1 MLRRNA
7 AEAFEAYLRGDR
19 FASCR
24 HLKGV
29 RKMALPANITTGQ
42 DSNVLTIAASN
53 NKGLLI
59 RFLNEQVEDGFYTLV
74 IDYLKD
80 SNFDLSTM
88 MVDDDVR
95 SQCSKLYE
103 LGEFVDENIKA
114 TGRYEIEEWIE
125 PLFRFVYGDI
135 EPSDVDAPIS
145 TSGIYRYS
153 IWLIYLYQ
161 REKFTDAMRLIGER
175 IAPLL
180 INLSYQI
187 LEDDDR
193 PKNFDKAIMGYL
205 DLFNVV
211 MEMGI
216 SAADANSDAYMN
228 NLEVLF
234 DYVVEDPHVG
244 NDYKIQF
251 SIGLFNAYINNK
263 DFNKAFEFYGLN
275 AEYIPIDNMSVYESF
290 KELIRNTTSA
300 QNTSVLSRSVVNA
313 ISKQE
318 IYNKRIDTLISEVS
332 GFIKKVYQY
341 IENEPDMKRNMQ
353 ILGVGSALK
362 DKANVFEG
370 LYEYNLVFYDC
381 GIRELVNQDLST
393 RSWEEKYEI
402 LDLLYTTMNVIFDG
416 YNVYEISNKIEH
428 QYVELTW
435 IGNYV
440 NANPTLLKLFFSVKE
455 KIKAFKV
462 RKNSILEK
470 SKTNYEIKQM
480 IDDRQKALV
489 FMAAEDMIVNGLN
502 GGKVNIINNS
512 YDPKVAEKHL
522 IKTYAEIQVPAKYKK
537 AEVKEG
543 GKLFGKSS
551 SPAMDADLKKLLM
564 DTKIEEML
572 LKSEWLWHQF
582 EDKGANQQTPE
593 EATYSVVCLAKVVE
607 KLLDKKGMGGAP
619 KADSAPNKKVI
630 ITKTGKVIEL
640 SDEGQQSMPS
650 GSGSTLTPNVI
661 ENLNNIVVALK
672 DKSEDN
678 VAYVKAYVNDWLD
691 TIVDARFD
699 KFTMLQLFEAEE
711 LRSKTL
717 QVIKKLRADLL

>member
-1 MLRRNA
+1 
-7 AEAFEAYLRGDR
+7 
-19 FASCR
+19 
-24 HLKGV
+24 
-29 RKMALPANITTGQ
+29 MALPANITTGS
-42 DSNVLTIAASN
+42 DSNVLSIAASN

-59 RFLNEQVEDGFYTLV
+59 RFLNEQVEDGFYALV

-88 MVDDDVR
+88 MVDEDVK
-95 SQCSKLYE
+95 SQCTKLYE
-103 LGEFVDENIKA
+103 LGEFVDENIKS

-135 EPSDVDAPIS
+135 DPTDIDAPIS
-145 TSGIYRYS
+145 TTGIYRYS
-153 IWLIYLYQ
+153 IWLLYLYQ

-180 INLSYQI
+180 INVSYQI

-205 DLFNVV
+205 DLINVL
-211 MEMGI
+211 MDMGLPTN
-216 SAADANSDAYMN
+216 DVNSDAYMN

-251 SIGLFNAYINNK
+251 SIGLFNAYIANK
-263 DFNKAFEFYGLN
+263 DYNKAFEFYGLN
-275 AEYIPIDNMSVYESF
+275 AEYIPIDNISVYESF
-290 KELIRNTTSA
+290 KELIRNTNSP
-300 QNTSVLSRSVVNA
+300 QDTSVLSRSVVNA

-341 IENEPDMKRNMQ
+341 IEKEPEMKKNLQ
-353 ILGVGSALK
+353 ILGAGTSLK
-362 DKANVFEG
+362 DKTNVFEG
-370 LYEYNLVFYDC
+370 LYEYNLVFYEC
-381 GIRELVNQDLST
+381 GIKELVNQDLSSRT
-393 RSWEEKYEI
+393 WEEKYEI
-402 LDLLYTTMNVIFDG
+402 LNLLYTTLNVIFDG

-428 QYVELTW
+428 QYVELSW
-435 IGNYV
+435 IMNYV

-489 FMAAEDMIVNGLN
+489 FMTAEDMITNGLN
-502 GGKVNIINNS
+502 GGSVQIISNS
-512 YDPKVAEKHL
+512 YDPKVAEKQL
-522 IKTYAEIQVPAKYKK
+522 IKTYAEISVPSKYKK
-537 AEVKEG
+537 NEPQSG

-551 SPAMDADLKKLLM
+551 GGAADADLKKLLA
-564 DTKIEEML
+564 DSKIEEML
-572 LKSEWLWHQF
+572 LKSEWLWHQY
-582 EDKGANQQTPE
+582 EEKGNDVQSPE
-593 EATYSVVCLAKVVE
+593 ESTYSVVCLIKVVE
-607 KLLDKKGMGGAP
+607 KLLDKKGATP
-619 KADSAPNKKVI
+619 KPEAAPNKKVI

-640 SDEGQQSMPS
+640 SDEGSVSNGGNTSLQP
-650 GSGSTLTPNVI
+650 TVI
-661 ENLNNIVVALK
+661 DNLNNIVVALK
-672 DKSEDN
+672 DKSDEN
-678 VAYVKAYVNDWLD
+678 VEYVKAYVTDWLD
-691 TIVDARFD
+691 AIVDAKLDRSN
-699 KFTMLQLFEAEE
+699 MMALYEAEE
-711 LRSKTL
+711 LRTKTL
-717 QVIKKLRADLL
+717 QVIRKLRADLL

>member
-1 MLRRNA
+1 
-7 AEAFEAYLRGDR
+7 
-19 FASCR
+19 
-24 HLKGV
+24 
-29 RKMALPANITTGQ
+29 MALPANITA
-42 DSNVLTIAASN
+42 DSDNNVLSIAASN

-80 SNFDLSTM
+80 SNFDLSNM
-88 MVDDDVR
+88 MVDDEVK

-103 LGEFVDENIKA
+103 LGAFVDDNIKA

-125 PLFRFVYGDI
+125 PLFRFVYGNIDPTDI
-135 EPSDVDAPIS
+135 DAPIS

-153 IWLIYLYQ
+153 IWLLYLYQ
-161 REKFTDAMRLIGER
+161 REDFEDAMKLIGER

-205 DLFNVV
+205 DLINVI

-216 SAADANSDAYMN
+216 PASEANSDAYMN

-263 DFNKAFEFYGLN
+263 DFDKAFEFYGLN
-275 AEYIPIDNMSVYESF
+275 AEYIPIDNISVYESF
-290 KELIRNTTSA
+290 KELIRNTYSA
-300 QNTSVLSRSVVNA
+300 QNTSVLSRSVINA

-318 IYNKRIDTLISEVS
+318 IYNKRIDSLIAEVS
-332 GFIKKVYQY
+332 GFVKKVYQY
-341 IENEPDMKRNMQ
+341 IENEPNMKKNIQ
-353 ILGVGSALK
+353 VLGAGTSLK
-362 DKANVFEG
+362 DKTNIFEG

-381 GIRELVNQDLST
+381 GIKDLVNQDMASH
-393 RSWEEKYEI
+393 SWEEKYEV
-402 LDLLYTTMNVIFDG
+402 LDLLYTTLNVIFDG

-489 FMAAEDMIVNGLN
+489 FMTADDMIANGLN
-502 GGKVNIINNS
+502 SGRVNIINNN
-512 YDPKVAEKHL
+512 YDPKKAERYL
-522 IKTYAEIQVPAKYKK
+522 IKTYSEIAVPAKYKK
-537 AEVKEG
+537 AEAQSG
-543 GKLFGKSS
+543 GKLFGKSAA
-551 SPAMDADLKKLLM
+551 PAMDADLKKLIT
-564 DTKIEEML
+564 DPKIEEML
-572 LKSEWLWHQF
+572 YKSEWLWYQY
-582 EDKGANQQTPE
+582 EDKGNEKQTAE
-593 EATYSVVCLAKVVE
+593 ESTYSVVCLIKVVE
-607 KLLDKKGMGGAP
+607 KLLDKKGAGQAKP
-619 KADSAPNKKVI
+619 ESTPNKKVI

-640 SDEGQQSMPS
+640 SDEGSQSQSSHTSLSP
-650 GSGSTLTPNVI
+650 TII
-661 ENLNNIVVALK
+661 ENINNIIIALK
-672 DKSEDN
+672 DKSEEN
-678 VAYVKAYVNDWLD
+678 VAYVQAYVNDWLD
-691 TIVDARFD
+691 TVVGAKMD
-699 KFTMLQLFEAEE
+699 KNTMLPLYEAEE
-711 LRSKTL
+711 LRDKTL

>member
-1 MLRRNA
+1 
-7 AEAFEAYLRGDR
+7 
-19 FASCR
+19 
-24 HLKGV
+24 
-29 RKMALPANITTGQ
+29 MALPANITTGS
-42 DSNVLTIAASN
+42 DNNVLSIAASN

-59 RFLNEQVEDGFYTLV
+59 RFLNEQVEDGFYALV

-88 MVDDDVR
+88 MVDEDVKA
-95 SQCSKLYE
+95 QCTKLYE
-103 LGEFVDENIKA
+103 LGEFVDQNIKA

-135 EPSDVDAPIS
+135 DPSDIDAPIS
-145 TSGIYRYS
+145 TTGIYRYS

-180 INLSYQI
+180 INVSYQI

-193 PKNFDKAIMGYL
+193 PKNYDKAVMGYL
-205 DLFNVV
+205 DLINVI

-216 SAADANSDAYMN
+216 PADDANSDAYMN

-251 SIGLFNAYINNK
+251 SIGLFNAYITNK
-263 DFNKAFEFYGLN
+263 DFAKAFEFYGLN
-275 AEYIPIDNMSVYESF
+275 AEYIPIDNISVYESF
-290 KELIRNTTSA
+290 KELIRNTNSA
-300 QNTSVLSRSVVNA
+300 QNTSVLSRSVINA

-318 IYNKRIDTLISEVS
+318 IYNKRIDTLIGEVS
-332 GFIKKVYQY
+332 NFVKKVYQY
-341 IENEPDMKRNMQ
+341 IENEPNMKKNLQ
-353 ILGVGSALK
+353 ILGAGASLK
-362 DKANVFEG
+362 DKTNVFEG
-370 LYEYNLVFYDC
+370 LYEYNLVFHEC
-381 GIRELVNQDLST
+381 GIKAIVNQDNAT

-402 LDLLYTTMNVIFDG
+402 LELLYTTLNVIFDG

-435 IGNYV
+435 IGDYV

-455 KIKAFKV
+455 KVKAFKV

-489 FMAAEDMIVNGLN
+489 FMSAEDMITNGLN
-502 GGKVNIINNS
+502 SGTVNIINNN
-512 YDPKVAEKHL
+512 YEPKKAEAYL
-522 IKTYAEIQVPAKYKK
+522 VKTYKEVQVPAKYKK
-537 AEVKEG
+537 AEVPTTG
-543 GKLFGKSS
+543 GKLFGKAAA
-551 SPAMDADLKKLLM
+551 PAMDADLKKLLS

-572 LKSEWLWHQF
+572 LKSEWLWHQY
-582 EDKGANQQTPE
+582 EDKGNEAQTPE
-593 EATYSVVCLAKVVE
+593 ESTYSVVCLIKVVE
-607 KLLDKKGMGGAP
+607 KLLDRKGAGQA
-619 KADSAPNKKVI
+619 KQESAPNKKVI

-640 SDEGQQSMPS
+640 SDEGSNTPVSNATQ
-650 GSGSTLTPNVI
+650 TPNVI
-661 ENLNNIVVALK
+661 ENINNIVVALK
-672 DKSEDN
+672 DKSEEN
-678 VAYVKAYVNDWLD
+678 VSYVQSYLNDWLNA
-691 TIVDARFD
+691 IVAAKID
-699 KFTMLQLFEAEE
+699 KTTMMPLYEAEE
-711 LRSKTL
+711 LRNKTL
-717 QVIKKLRADLL
+717 QVVKKLRADLL

>member
-1 MLRRNA
+1 
-7 AEAFEAYLRGDR
+7 
-19 FASCR
+19 
-24 HLKGV
+24 
-29 RKMALPANITTGQ
+29 MALPANITA
-42 DSNVLTIAASN
+42 DSDNNVLSIAASN

-80 SNFDLSTM
+80 SNFDLANM
-88 MVDDDVR
+88 MVDDDVKA
-95 SQCSKLYE
+95 QCSKLYE
-103 LGEFVDENIKA
+103 LGEFVDDNIKA

-125 PLFRFVYGDI
+125 PLFRFVYGNIDPTDI
-135 EPSDVDAPIS
+135 DAPIS

-153 IWLIYLYQ
+153 IWLLYLYQ
-161 REKFTDAMRLIGER
+161 REDFGDAMRLIGER

-205 DLFNVV
+205 DLINVI

-216 SAADANSDAYMN
+216 PASDANSDAYMN

-275 AEYIPIDNMSVYESF
+275 AEYIPIDNISVYESF
-290 KELIRNTTSA
+290 KELIRNTYSA
-300 QNTSVLSRSVVNA
+300 QNTSVLSRSVINA

-318 IYNKRIDTLISEVS
+318 IYNKRIDSLIAEVS
-332 GFIKKVYQY
+332 GFVKKVYQY
-341 IENEPDMKRNMQ
+341 IENEPNMKKNIQ
-353 ILGVGSALK
+353 VLGAGTSLK
-362 DKANVFEG
+362 DKTNIFEG

-381 GIRELVNQDLST
+381 GIKDLVNQDMSN
-393 RSWEEKYEI
+393 RSWEEKYEV
-402 LDLLYTTMNVIFDG
+402 LELLYTTLNVIFDG

-440 NANPTLLKLFFSVKE
+440 NANPSLLKLFFSVKE

-489 FMAAEDMIVNGLN
+489 FMTADDMITNGLN
-502 GGKVNIINNS
+502 SGRVNIINNN
-512 YDPKVAEKHL
+512 YDPKKAERYL
-522 IKTYAEIQVPAKYKK
+522 IKTYAEVPVPAKYKK
-537 AEVKEG
+537 AEVQTG
-543 GKLFGKSS
+543 GKLFGKSAA
-551 SPAMDADLKKLLM
+551 PAMDADLKKLIT
-564 DTKIEEML
+564 DPKIEEML
-572 LKSEWLWHQF
+572 YKSEWLWYQY
-582 EDKGANQQTPE
+582 EDKENDKQTPE
-593 EATYSVVCLAKVVE
+593 ESTYSVVCLIKVVE
-607 KLLDKKGMGGAP
+607 KLLDKKGAGQA
-619 KADSAPNKKVI
+619 KAESTPNKKVI

-640 SDEGQQSMPS
+640 SDEGTQSQSANTSLSP
-650 GSGSTLTPNVI
+650 TII
-661 ENLNNIVVALK
+661 ENINNIIIALK
-672 DKSEDN
+672 DKSEEN

-691 TIVDARFD
+691 TVVDAKMD
-699 KFTMLQLFEAEE
+699 KNTMLPLYEAEE
-711 LRSKTL
+711 LRGKTL

>member
-1 MLRRNA
+1 
-7 AEAFEAYLRGDR
+7 
-19 FASCR
+19 
-24 HLKGV
+24 
-29 RKMALPANITTGQ
+29 MALPANITGS
-42 DSNVLTIAASN
+42 DNNVLTLAASN

-59 RFLNEQVEDGFYTLV
+59 RFLNEQVEDGFYALV

-80 SNFDLSTM
+80 NNFDLASM
-88 MVDDDVR
+88 MVDDEIKA
-95 SQCSKLYE
+95 QCTKLYE

-135 EPSDVDAPIS
+135 DPSDIEAPIS

-161 REKFTDAMRLIGER
+161 REKFQDAIRLIGER

-180 INLSYQI
+180 INVSYQI

-193 PKNFDKAIMGYL
+193 PKNFDKAVMGYL
-205 DLFNVV
+205 DLFNVI

-216 SAADANSDAYMN
+216 QATDGKADTYMN

-263 DFNKAFEFYGLN
+263 DYVKAFEFYGLN
-275 AEYIPIDNMSVYESF
+275 AEYIPIDNISVYESF
-290 KELIRNTTSA
+290 KELIRNCNSP
-300 QNTSVLSRSVVNA
+300 QSTSVLSRSVINA

-318 IYNKRIDTLISEVS
+318 IYNKRIDSLIAEVS
-332 GFIKKVYQY
+332 SFVRKVYQY
-341 IENEPDMKRNMQ
+341 IENEPNMKKNLQ
-353 ILGVGSALK
+353 ILGAGTSLK
-362 DKANVFEG
+362 DKTNIFEG
-370 LYEYNLVFYDC
+370 LYEYNLVFYEC
-381 GIRELVNQDLST
+381 GIKALVNQDIESH
-393 RSWEEKYEI
+393 SWEEKYEI
-402 LDLLYTTMNVIFDG
+402 LELLYTTLNVIFDG

-435 IGNYV
+435 IGDYV

-470 SKTNYEIKQM
+470 SKTNYEIKKM

-489 FMAAEDMIVNGLN
+489 FMNAEDMIVNGLN
-502 GGKVNIINNS
+502 SGKINIINNH
-512 YDPKVAEKHL
+512 YDPKKAEKYL
-522 IKTYAEIQVPAKYKK
+522 VKTYAEIILPAKYKK
-537 AEVKEG
+537 ADQQQG
-543 GKLFGKSS
+543 GKLFGKAVV
-551 SPAMDADLKKLLM
+551 PGADEDLKKLLS

-572 LKSEWLWHQF
+572 LKSEWLWYQY
-582 EDKGANQQTPE
+582 EDKGAARQTPE
-593 EATYSVVCLAKVVE
+593 ESTYSVVCLIKAVE
-607 KLLDKKGMGGAP
+607 KLLDKKPSGAA
-619 KADSAPNKKVI
+619 KSDSAPNKKVI

-640 SDEGQQSMPS
+640 SDEGSQ
-650 GSGSTLTPNVI
+650 TPVSSANFSAGVI
-661 ENLNNIVVALK
+661 ECINNIGTYLK
-672 DKSEDN
+672 DKSDEN
-678 VAYVKAYVNDWLD
+678 AKYVRSYIEDWLNS
-691 TIVDARFD
+691 IVEIRFD
-699 KFTMLQLFEAEE
+699 QNTMMSLFDAEE
-711 LRSKTL
+711 LRNKSL
-717 QVIKKLRADLL
+717 QIIKRLRADMI

>member
-1 MLRRNA
+1 
-7 AEAFEAYLRGDR
+7 
-19 FASCR
+19 
-24 HLKGV
+24 
-29 RKMALPANITTGQ
+29 MALPANITTGS
-42 DSNVLTIAASN
+42 DNNVLSIAASN

-59 RFLNEQVEDGFYTLV
+59 RFLNEQVEDGFYALV

-88 MVDDDVR
+88 MVDEEVKA
-95 SQCSKLYE
+95 QCSKLYE
-103 LGEFVDENIKA
+103 LGEFVDTNIKA

-135 EPSDVDAPIS
+135 DPTDIDTPIS

-180 INLSYQI
+180 INVSYQI

-205 DLFNVV
+205 DLINVI

-216 SAADANSDAYMN
+216 PTNDINSDAYMN

-251 SIGLFNAYINNK
+251 SIGLFNAYINNR
-263 DFNKAFEFYGLN
+263 DFDKAFEFYGLN

-290 KELIRNTTSA
+290 KELIRNCNTP
-300 QNTSVLSRSVVNA
+300 QNTSVLSRSVINA

-332 GFIKKVYQY
+332 AFVKKVYQY
-341 IENEPDMKRNMQ
+341 IENEPEMKKNLQ
-353 ILGVGSALK
+353 ILGAGTSLK
-362 DKANVFEG
+362 DKTNVFEG
-370 LYEYNLVFYDC
+370 LYEYNLVFFEC
-381 GIRELVNQDLST
+381 GIKELVNQDMSS

-402 LDLLYTTMNVIFDG
+402 LELLYTTLNVIFDG

-428 QYVELTW
+428 QYVELSW
-435 IGNYV
+435 IMNYV

-489 FMAAEDMIVNGLN
+489 FMAAEDMIINGLN
-502 GGKVNIINNS
+502 SGRINIINNN
-512 YDPKVAEKHL
+512 YDPKVAEKYL
-522 IKTYAEIQVPAKYKK
+522 IKTYAGVNVPAKYKK
-537 AEVKEG
+537 TEVTSGG
-543 GKLFGKSS
+543 GKLFGKNSG
-551 SPAMDADLKKLLM
+551 PAMDPDLQKLLQ

-572 LKSEWLWHQF
+572 LKSEWLWHQY
-582 EDKGANQQTPE
+582 EDKGNDMQTPE
-593 EATYSVVCLAKVVE
+593 EATYSVVCLIKVVE
-607 KLLDKKGMGGAP
+607 KLLDKKGGSSKPEAT
-619 KADSAPNKKVI
+619 PNKKVI

-640 SDEGQQSMPS
+640 SDESTQSNNGGNNSLQP
-650 GSGSTLTPNVI
+650 TVI
-661 ENLNNIVVALK
+661 DNLNNIVISLK
-672 DKSEDN
+672 DKSDEN
-678 VAYVKAYVNDWLD
+678 VEYVKAYVSDWLD
-691 TIVDARFD
+691 AAVASKLD
-699 KFTMLQLFEAEE
+699 KSTMMALYEAEE
-711 LRSKTL
+711 LRNKTL

>member
-1 MLRRNA
+1 
-7 AEAFEAYLRGDR
+7 
-19 FASCR
+19 
-24 HLKGV
+24 
-29 RKMALPANITTGQ
+29 MALPANITAGS
-42 DSNVLTIAASN
+42 DNNVLSIAASN

-88 MVDDDVR
+88 MVDEDVKA
-95 SQCSKLYE
+95 QCSKLYE
-103 LGEFVDENIKA
+103 LGEFVDDNIKA

-125 PLFRFVYGDI
+125 PLFRFVYGNIDASDI
-135 EPSDVDAPIS
+135 DAPIS

-153 IWLIYLYQ
+153 VWLLYLYQ
-161 REKFTDAMRLIGER
+161 RERFGDAMRLIGER

-205 DLFNVV
+205 DLINVI
-211 MEMGI
+211 MEMGLPA
-216 SAADANSDAYMN
+216 SEANSDAYMN

-251 SIGLFNAYINNK
+251 SIGLFNAYINNR

-290 KELIRNTTSA
+290 KELIRNTYSA
-300 QNTSVLSRSVVNA
+300 QNTSVLSRSVINA

-318 IYNKRIDTLISEVS
+318 IYNKRIDTLIAEVS
-332 GFIKKVYQY
+332 GFVKKVYQY
-341 IENEPDMKRNMQ
+341 IENEPNMKKNIQ
-353 ILGVGSALK
+353 ILGAGTSLK
-362 DKANVFEG
+362 DKTNIFEG

-381 GIRELVNQDLST
+381 GIKELVNQDMSS

-402 LDLLYTTMNVIFDG
+402 LDLLYTTLNVIFDG

-489 FMAAEDMIVNGLN
+489 FMTAEDMIVNGLN
-502 GGKVNIINNS
+502 SGRVNIINNN
-512 YDPKVAEKHL
+512 YDPKKAERYL
-522 IKTYAEIQVPAKYKK
+522 IKTYTEIPVPAKYKK
-537 AEVKEG
+537 AEVQTG

-551 SPAMDADLKKLLM
+551 APAMDADLKKLLS

-572 LKSEWLWHQF
+572 LKSEWLWYQY
-582 EDKGANQQTPE
+582 EDKGNEKQTPE
-593 EATYSVVCLAKVVE
+593 ESTYSVVCLIKVVE
-607 KLLDKKGMGGAP
+607 KLLDKKGAGQA
-619 KADSAPNKKVI
+619 KAESTPNKKVI

-640 SDEGQQSMPS
+640 SDEGSQSPAS
-650 GSGSTLTPNVI
+650 NASLSPTII
-661 ENLNNIVVALK
+661 ENINNIIVALK
-672 DKSEDN
+672 DKSEEN
-678 VAYVKAYVNDWLD
+678 VSYVQAYVNDWLD
-691 TIVDARFD
+691 AVVDAKMD
-699 KFTMLQLFEAEE
+699 KNTMLPLYEAEE

>member
-1 MLRRNA
+1 
-7 AEAFEAYLRGDR
+7 
-19 FASCR
+19 
-24 HLKGV
+24 
-29 RKMALPANITTGQ
+29 MALPANITAGS

-59 RFLNEQVEDGFYTLV
+59 RFLNEQVEDGFYALV

-80 SNFDLSTM
+80 SNFDLKNM
-88 MVDDDVR
+88 MVDDDVKA
-95 SQCSKLYE
+95 QCTKLYE
-103 LGEFVDENIKA
+103 LGEFVDTNIKA

-125 PLFRFVYGDI
+125 PLFKFVYGDI
-135 EPSDVDAPIS
+135 DPLDVDAPIS

-161 REKFTDAMRLIGER
+161 RECFGDAMRLIGER

-205 DLFNVV
+205 DLINVI
-211 MEMGI
+211 MEMGLP
-216 SAADANSDAYMN
+216 ADDANSDAYMN

-251 SIGLFNAYINNK
+251 SIGLFNAYIHNK
-263 DFNKAFEFYGLN
+263 EYSKAFEFYGLN

-290 KELIRNTTSA
+290 KELIRNTNSA
-300 QNTSVLSRSVVNA
+300 ADTTVLSRSVINA

-332 GFIKKVYQY
+332 SFVRKVYLY
-341 IENEPDMKRNMQ
+341 IENEPNMKKNLQ
-353 ILGVGSALK
+353 ILGAGAALS
-362 DKANVFEG
+362 DKHNIFEG
-370 LYEYNLVFYDC
+370 LYEYNLVFYEC
-381 GIRELVNQDLST
+381 GIKDLVNQDNSNK
-393 RSWEEKYEI
+393 SWEEKYEI
-402 LDLLYTTMNVIFDG
+402 LDLLYTTLNVIFDG

-440 NANPTLLKLFFSVKE
+440 NANPSLLKLFFSVKE

-489 FMAAEDMIVNGLN
+489 FMTAEDMISNGLN
-502 GGKVNIINNS
+502 SGKINIINNN
-512 YDPKVAEKHL
+512 YDPKIAEKQL
-522 IKTYAEIQVPAKYKK
+522 IKTYAEIVVPAKYKK
-537 AEVKEG
+537 NEVPQTG
-543 GKLFGKSS
+543 GKFFGKNSA
-551 SPAMDADLKKLLM
+551 PAMDPDLQKLLS

-572 LKSEWLWHQF
+572 LKSEWLWNQY
-582 EDKGANQQTPE
+582 EDKGNDQQTQR
-593 EATYSVVCLAKVVE
+593 
-607 KLLDKKGMGGAP
+607 KLHTVLYA
-619 KADSAPNKKVI
+619 
-630 ITKTGKVIEL
+630 
-640 SDEGQQSMPS
+640 
-650 GSGSTLTPNVI
+650 
-661 ENLNNIVVALK
+661 
-672 DKSEDN
+672 
-678 VAYVKAYVNDWLD
+678 
-691 TIVDARFD
+691 
-699 KFTMLQLFEAEE
+699 
-711 LRSKTL
+711 
-717 QVIKKLRADLL
+717 

>member
-1 MLRRNA
+1 
-7 AEAFEAYLRGDR
+7 
-19 FASCR
+19 
-24 HLKGV
+24 
-29 RKMALPANITTGQ
+29 MALPANITTGS
-42 DSNVLTIAASN
+42 DNNVLSIAASN

-59 RFLNEQVEDGFYTLV
+59 RFLNEQVEDGFYALV

-80 SNFDLSTM
+80 SNFDLSSM
-88 MVDDDVR
+88 MVDEEVKA
-95 SQCSKLYE
+95 QCSKLYE
-103 LGEFVDENIKA
+103 LAEFVDTNIKA

-125 PLFRFVYGDI
+125 PLFNFIYGDI
-135 EPSDVDAPIS
+135 DPADVDASIS
-145 TSGIYRYS
+145 ATGIYRFS

-161 REKFTDAMRLIGER
+161 RERFADAMRLIGER

-180 INLSYQI
+180 INVSYQI

-193 PKNFDKAIMGYL
+193 PKNFDKAVMGYL
-205 DLFNVV
+205 DLINVV

-216 SAADANSDAYMN
+216 PASDVNSDAYMN

-234 DYVVEDPHVG
+234 DYVVEDPHMG

-263 DFNKAFEFYGLN
+263 DYNKAFEFYGLN
-275 AEYIPIDNMSVYESF
+275 AEHIPIDNMQVYESF
-290 KELIRNTTSA
+290 KDLIRNCNSP
-300 QNTSVLSRSVVNA
+300 QNTTVLSRSVVNA

-318 IYNKRIDTLISEVS
+318 IYNKRIDTLIGEVS
-332 GFIKKVYQY
+332 SFVKKVYQY
-341 IENEPDMKRNMQ
+341 IENEPDMKKNLQ
-353 ILGVGSALK
+353 ILGAGAALR
-362 DKANVFEG
+362 DKTNIFEG
-370 LYEYNLVFYDC
+370 LYEYNLVFYEC
-381 GIRELVNQDLST
+381 GIKELVNQDLSS

-402 LDLLYTTMNVIFDG
+402 LDLLYTTLNVIFDG

-489 FMAAEDMIVNGLN
+489 FMAAEDMIVHGLN
-502 GGKVNIINNS
+502 SGKVNIINNN
-512 YDPKVAEKHL
+512 YDPKKAERYL
-522 IKTYAEIQVPAKYKK
+522 IKTYNEIAVPAKYKK
-537 AEVKEG
+537 AEVQSGG

-551 SPAMDADLKKLLM
+551 SPAMDADLKKLLS

-572 LKSEWLWHQF
+572 LKSEWLWYQH
-582 EDKGANQQTPE
+582 EDKGVDAQTPE
-593 EATYSVVCLAKVVE
+593 ESTYSVVCLIKVVE
-607 KLLDKKGMGGAP
+607 KLLDKKAGS
-619 KADSAPNKKVI
+619 SAKTESTPNKKVI

-640 SDEGQQSMPS
+640 SDESNQ
-650 GSGSTLTPNVI
+650 TPVSSNNVVAPNII
-661 ENLNNIVVALK
+661 EHLNNIIVALK
-672 DKSEDN
+672 DKSEEN
-678 VAYVKAYVNDWLD
+678 VNYVKAYVNDWLD
-691 TIVDARFD
+691 AIVDAKLD
-699 KFTMLQLFEAEE
+699 KNVMMQLYEAEE
-711 LRSKTL
+711 LRTRTL

>member
-1 MLRRNA
+1 
-7 AEAFEAYLRGDR
+7 
-19 FASCR
+19 
-24 HLKGV
+24 
-29 RKMALPANITTGQ
+29 MALPANIAVGS
-42 DSNVLTIAASN
+42 DNNVLSIAASN

-88 MVDDDVR
+88 MVDDDVKA
-95 SQCSKLYE
+95 QCTKLYE
-103 LGEFVDENIKA
+103 LGEFVDINIKA

-135 EPSDVDAPIS
+135 DPSDVDAPIS

-153 IWLIYLYQ
+153 IWLLYLYQ
-161 REKFTDAMRLIGER
+161 REKFGDAMRLIGER

-205 DLFNVV
+205 DLINVI
-211 MEMGI
+211 MEMGLP
-216 SAADANSDAYMN
+216 ADSANSDAYMN

-290 KELIRNTTSA
+290 KELIRNTTSP

-318 IYNKRIDTLISEVS
+318 IYNKRIDTLINEVS
-332 GFIKKVYQY
+332 SFMKRVYQY
-341 IENEPDMKRNMQ
+341 IENEPNMKKNIQ
-353 ILGVGSALK
+353 ILGAGASLK
-362 DKANVFEG
+362 DKTNVFEG
-370 LYEYNLVFYDC
+370 LYEYNLVFYEC
-381 GIRELVNQDLST
+381 GIRELVNQDMSS

-402 LDLLYTTMNVIFDG
+402 LELLYTTMNVIFDG

-489 FMAAEDMIVNGLN
+489 FMAAEDMISNGLN
-502 GGKVNIINNS
+502 SGRVNIINNN
-512 YDPKVAEKHL
+512 YDPKIAEKHL
-522 IKTYAEIQVPAKYKK
+522 IKTYAEISVPSKYKK
-537 AEVKEG
+537 TDVQSGG

-551 SPAMDADLKKLLM
+551 APAMDGDLKKLLS

-572 LKSEWLWHQF
+572 LKSEWLWHQYQ
-582 EDKGANQQTPE
+582 DKGNDMQSPE
-593 EATYSVVCLAKVVE
+593 ESTYSVVCLIKVIE
-607 KLLDKKGMGGAP
+607 KLLDRKGAGTA
-619 KADSAPNKKVI
+619 KTESAPNKKVI

-640 SDEGQQSMPS
+640 SDEGSQSS
-650 GSGSTLTPNVI
+650 AGNASLAPNII
-661 ENLNNIVVALK
+661 ENINNIIVALK
-672 DKSEDN
+672 DKSEEN
-678 VAYVKAYVNDWLD
+678 VAYVQSYINDWLD
-691 TIVDARFD
+691 TIVNTKIDRN
-699 KFTMLQLFEAEE
+699 TMLALYEAEE
-711 LRSKTL
+711 LRNKTL

>member
-1 MLRRNA
+1 
-7 AEAFEAYLRGDR
+7 
-19 FASCR
+19 
-24 HLKGV
+24 
-29 RKMALPANITTGQ
+29 MALPANITAES

-59 RFLNEQVEDGFYTLV
+59 RFLNEQVEDGFYALV

-80 SNFDLSTM
+80 SNFDLKNM
-88 MVDDDVR
+88 MVDDDVKT
-95 SQCSKLYE
+95 QCTKLYE
-103 LGEFVDENIKA
+103 LGEFVDTNIKA

-125 PLFRFVYGDI
+125 PLFKFVYGDI
-135 EPSDVDAPIS
+135 DPLDVDAPIS

-161 REKFTDAMRLIGER
+161 RECFGDAMRLIGER

-205 DLFNVV
+205 DLINVI
-211 MEMGI
+211 MEMGLP
-216 SAADANSDAYMN
+216 ADNANSDAYMN

-251 SIGLFNAYINNK
+251 SIGLFNAYIHNK
-263 DFNKAFEFYGLN
+263 EYNKAFEFYGLN

-290 KELIRNTTSA
+290 KELIRNTNSA
-300 QNTSVLSRSVVNA
+300 ADTTVLSRSVINA

-318 IYNKRIDTLISEVS
+318 IYNKRIDTLIAEVS
-332 GFIKKVYQY
+332 SFVRKVYLY
-341 IENEPDMKRNMQ
+341 IENEPNMKKNLQ
-353 ILGVGSALK
+353 ILGAGASLS
-362 DKANVFEG
+362 DKHNIFEG
-370 LYEYNLVFYDC
+370 LYEYNLVFYEC
-381 GIRELVNQDLST
+381 GIKDLVNQDNSNK
-393 RSWEEKYEI
+393 SWEEKYEI
-402 LDLLYTTMNVIFDG
+402 LDLLYTTLNVIFDG

-440 NANPTLLKLFFSVKE
+440 NANPSLLKLFFSVKE

-489 FMAAEDMIVNGLN
+489 FMTAEDMICNGLN
-502 GGKVNIINNS
+502 SGRINIINNN
-512 YDPKVAEKHL
+512 YDPKVAEKQL
-522 IKTYAEIQVPAKYKK
+522 IKTYAEIVVPAKYKK
-537 AEVKEG
+537 AEAPQSG
-543 GKLFGKSS
+543 GKFFGKNSG
-551 SPAMDADLKKLLM
+551 PAMDPDLQKLLS

-572 LKSEWLWHQF
+572 LKSEWLWNQY
-582 EDKGANQQTPE
+582 EDKGNDQQTPE
-593 EATYSVVCLAKVVE
+593 EATYSVVCLIKVVE
-607 KLLDKKGMGGAP
+607 KLLDRKGG
-619 KADSAPNKKVI
+619 SSSRSESSPNKKVI

-640 SDEGQQSMPS
+640 SDEGAQTQNNNT
-650 GSGSTLTPNVI
+650 TLQPTVI
-661 ENLNNIVVALK
+661 ENLNNIIVTLK
-672 DKSEDN
+672 DKSDAN
-678 VAYVKAYVNDWLD
+678 VKYVQAYVNDWLNSV
-691 TIVDARFD
+691 VDAKLD
-699 KFTMLQLFEAEE
+699 KGRTVRPQTEPTAGHQCSRAPGYHQQRRTGGNA
-711 LRSKTL
+711 LREFRRTL
-717 QVIKKLRADLL
+717 LRGTGEGHHR

>member
-1 MLRRNA
+1 
-7 AEAFEAYLRGDR
+7 
-19 FASCR
+19 
-24 HLKGV
+24 
-29 RKMALPANITTGQ
+29 MALPANITAGS
-42 DSNVLTIAASN
+42 DSNVLSIAASN

-59 RFLNEQVEDGFYTLV
+59 RFLNEQVEDGFYALV

-80 SNFDLSTM
+80 SNFDLSSM
-88 MVDDDVR
+88 MVDDEVKA
-95 SQCSKLYE
+95 QCTKLYE
-103 LGEFVDENIKA
+103 LGEFVDENIKS

-135 EPSDVDAPIS
+135 DPTNIDAPIS

-153 IWLIYLYQ
+153 IWLLYLYQ

-180 INLSYQI
+180 INVSYQI

-205 DLFNVV
+205 DLINVL
-211 MEMGI
+211 MEMGLPTNDI
-216 SAADANSDAYMN
+216 NSDAYMN

-251 SIGLFNAYINNK
+251 SIGLFNAYITNK

-275 AEYIPIDNMSVYESF
+275 AEYIPVDNISVYESF

-300 QNTSVLSRSVVNA
+300 QNTSVLSRSVINA

-318 IYNKRIDTLISEVS
+318 IYNKRIDTLIAEVS
-332 GFIKKVYQY
+332 GFVKKVYQY
-341 IENEPDMKRNMQ
+341 IENEPEMKKNLQ
-353 ILGVGSALK
+353 ILGAGTSLK
-362 DKANVFEG
+362 DKTNVFEG
-370 LYEYNLVFYDC
+370 LYEYNLVFYEC
-381 GIRELVNQDLST
+381 GIRELVNQDMST

-402 LDLLYTTMNVIFDG
+402 LDLLYTTLNVIFDG

-435 IGNYV
+435 IMNYV

-489 FMAAEDMIVNGLN
+489 FMAVEDMIVNGL
-502 GGKVNIINNS
+502 GSGRVNVISNS
-512 YDPKVAEKHL
+512 YDPKVAEKYL
-522 IKTYAEIQVPAKYKK
+522 IKTYADISVPAKYKK
-537 AEVKEG
+537 NETQTG
-543 GKLFGKSS
+543 GKLFGKNAA
-551 SPAMDADLKKLLM
+551 PAMDADLKKLLS

-572 LKSEWLWHQF
+572 LKSEWLWHQYK
-582 EDKGANQQTPE
+582 EKGNDMQTPE
-593 EATYSVVCLAKVVE
+593 ESTYSVVCLIKVVE
-607 KLLDKKGMGGAP
+607 KLLDRKGG
-619 KADSAPNKKVI
+619 SAKQETTPNKKVI

-640 SDEGQQSMPS
+640 SDESSQTSNN
-650 GSGSTLTPNVI
+650 STSLQPTVI
-661 ENLNNIVVALK
+661 DNLNNIIVALK
-672 DKSEDN
+672 DKSDEN
-678 VAYVKAYVNDWLD
+678 VEYVKSYVTDWLD
-691 TIVDARFD
+691 AIVDAKLD
-699 KFTMLQLFEAEE
+699 KTTMMALYEAEE
-711 LRSKTL
+711 LRNKTL

>member
-1 MLRRNA
+1 
-7 AEAFEAYLRGDR
+7 
-19 FASCR
+19 
-24 HLKGV
+24 
-29 RKMALPANITTGQ
+29 MALPANITAGS
-42 DSNVLTIAASN
+42 DNNVLSIAASN

-88 MVDDDVR
+88 MVDEDVKA
-95 SQCSKLYE
+95 QCSKLYE
-103 LGEFVDENIKA
+103 LGEFVDDNIKA

-125 PLFRFVYGDI
+125 PLFRFVYGNIDASDI
-135 EPSDVDAPIS
+135 DAPIS

-153 IWLIYLYQ
+153 VWLLYLYQ
-161 REKFTDAMRLIGER
+161 RERFGDAMRLIGER

-205 DLFNVV
+205 DLINVI
-211 MEMGI
+211 MEMGLPA
-216 SAADANSDAYMN
+216 SEAKSDAYMN

-251 SIGLFNAYINNK
+251 SIGLFNAYINNR

-290 KELIRNTTSA
+290 KELIRNTYSA
-300 QNTSVLSRSVVNA
+300 QNTSVLSRSVINA

-318 IYNKRIDTLISEVS
+318 IYNKRIDTLIAEVS
-332 GFIKKVYQY
+332 GFVKKVYQY
-341 IENEPDMKRNMQ
+341 IENEPNMKKNIQ
-353 ILGVGSALK
+353 ILGAGTSLK
-362 DKANVFEG
+362 DKTNIFEG

-381 GIRELVNQDLST
+381 GIKELVNQDMSS

-402 LDLLYTTMNVIFDG
+402 LDLLYTTLNVIFDG

-489 FMAAEDMIVNGLN
+489 FMTAEDMIVNGLN
-502 GGKVNIINNS
+502 SGRVNIINNN
-512 YDPKVAEKHL
+512 YDPKKAERYL
-522 IKTYAEIQVPAKYKK
+522 IKTYTEIPVPAKYKK
-537 AEVKEG
+537 AEVQTG

-551 SPAMDADLKKLLM
+551 APAMDADLKKLLS

-572 LKSEWLWHQF
+572 LKSEWLWYQY
-582 EDKGANQQTPE
+582 EDKENEKQTPE
-593 EATYSVVCLAKVVE
+593 ESTYSVVCLIKVVE
-607 KLLDKKGMGGAP
+607 KLLDKKGAGQA
-619 KADSAPNKKVI
+619 KAESTPNKKVI

-640 SDEGQQSMPS
+640 SDEGSQSPAS
-650 GSGSTLTPNVI
+650 NASLSPTII
-661 ENLNNIVVALK
+661 ENINNIIVALK
-672 DKSEDN
+672 DKSEEN
-678 VAYVKAYVNDWLD
+678 VSYVQAYVNDWLD
-691 TIVDARFD
+691 TVVDAKMD
-699 KFTMLQLFEAEE
+699 KNTMLQLYEAEE

>member
-1 MLRRNA
+1 
-7 AEAFEAYLRGDR
+7 
-19 FASCR
+19 
-24 HLKGV
+24 
-29 RKMALPANITTGQ
+29 MALPANITAGS

-59 RFLNEQVEDGFYTLV
+59 RFLNEQVEDGFYALV

-80 SNFDLSTM
+80 SNFDLKNM
-88 MVDDDVR
+88 MVDDDVKA
-95 SQCSKLYE
+95 QCTKLYE
-103 LGEFVDENIKA
+103 LGEFVDTNIKA
-114 TGRYEIEEWIE
+114 TGRYEIDEWIE
-125 PLFRFVYGDI
+125 PLFKFVYGDI
-135 EPSDVDAPIS
+135 DPQDIDAPIS

-161 REKFTDAMRLIGER
+161 REYFSDALRLIGER

-205 DLFNVV
+205 DLINVI
-211 MEMGI
+211 MEMGLP
-216 SAADANSDAYMN
+216 ADDANSDAYMN

-251 SIGLFNAYINNK
+251 SIGLFNAYIHNK
-263 DFNKAFEFYGLN
+263 EYSKAFEFYGLN

-290 KELIRNTTSA
+290 KDLIRNTNSA
-300 QNTSVLSRSVVNA
+300 ADTTVLSRSVINA

-318 IYNKRIDTLISEVS
+318 IYNKRIDTLITEVS
-332 GFIKKVYQY
+332 SFVRKVYLY
-341 IENEPDMKRNMQ
+341 IENEPNMKKNLQ
-353 ILGVGSALK
+353 ILGAGASLS
-362 DKANVFEG
+362 DKTNIFEG
-370 LYEYNLVFYDC
+370 LYEYNLVFHEC
-381 GIRELVNQDLST
+381 GIKALVNQDNSNK
-393 RSWEEKYEI
+393 SWEEKYEI
-402 LDLLYTTMNVIFDG
+402 LDLLYTTLNVIFDG

-489 FMAAEDMIVNGLN
+489 FMTAEDMIVNGLN
-502 GGKVNIINNS
+502 SGKINIINNN
-512 YDPKVAEKHL
+512 YDPKAAEKHL
-522 IKTYAEIQVPAKYKK
+522 IKTYAEIVVPAKYKK
-537 AEVKEG
+537 NEAPQTG
-543 GKLFGKSS
+543 GKFFGKNSA
-551 SPAMDADLKKLLM
+551 PVIEADLQKLLS

-572 LKSEWLWHQF
+572 LKSEWLWYQY
-582 EDKGANQQTPE
+582 EDKGNDQQTPE
-593 EATYSVVCLAKVVE
+593 EATYSVVCLIKVVE
-607 KLLDKKGMGGAP
+607 KLLDRKGG
-619 KADSAPNKKVI
+619 SSSRSESSPNKKVI

-640 SDEGQQSMPS
+640 SDEGAQTTNNNT
-650 GSGSTLTPNVI
+650 TLQPTVI
-661 ENLNNIVVALK
+661 ENLNNIIVTLK
-672 DKSEDN
+672 DKSDTN
-678 VAYVKAYVNDWLD
+678 VKYVQAYVNDWLNSV
-691 TIVDARFD
+691 VDAKLD
-699 KFTMLQLFEAEE
+699 KNSMLQLYEAEE
-711 LRSKTL
+711 LRNKTL
-717 QVIKKLRADLL
+717 TVIRKLRADLL

>member
-1 MLRRNA
+1 
-7 AEAFEAYLRGDR
+7 
-19 FASCR
+19 
-24 HLKGV
+24 
-29 RKMALPANITTGQ
+29 MALPANITAGS

-59 RFLNEQVEDGFYTLV
+59 RFLNEQVEDGFYALV

-80 SNFDLSTM
+80 SNFDLKNM
-88 MVDDDVR
+88 MVDDDVKA
-95 SQCSKLYE
+95 QCTKLYE
-103 LGEFVDENIKA
+103 LGEFVDTNIKA
-114 TGRYEIEEWIE
+114 TGRYDIDEWIE
-125 PLFRFVYGDI
+125 PLFKFVYGDI
-135 EPSDVDAPIS
+135 DPQDIDAPIS

-161 REKFTDAMRLIGER
+161 REYFSDALRLIGER

-205 DLFNVV
+205 DLINVI
-211 MEMGI
+211 MEMGLP
-216 SAADANSDAYMN
+216 ADDANSDAYMN

-251 SIGLFNAYINNK
+251 SIGLFNAYIHNK
-263 DFNKAFEFYGLN
+263 EYSKAFEFYGLN

-290 KELIRNTTSA
+290 KDLIRNTNSA
-300 QNTSVLSRSVVNA
+300 ADTTVLSRSVINA

-318 IYNKRIDTLISEVS
+318 IYNKRIDTLITEVS
-332 GFIKKVYQY
+332 SFVRKVYLY
-341 IENEPDMKRNMQ
+341 IENEPNMKKNLQ
-353 ILGVGSALK
+353 ILGAGASLS
-362 DKANVFEG
+362 DKTNIFEG
-370 LYEYNLVFYDC
+370 LYEYNLVFHEC
-381 GIRELVNQDLST
+381 GIKALVNQDNSNK
-393 RSWEEKYEI
+393 SWEEKYEI
-402 LDLLYTTMNVIFDG
+402 LDLLYTTLNVIFDG

-489 FMAAEDMIVNGLN
+489 FMTAEDMIVNGLN
-502 GGKVNIINNS
+502 SGKINIINNN
-512 YDPKVAEKHL
+512 YDPKAAEKHL
-522 IKTYAEIQVPAKYKK
+522 IKTYAEIVVPAKYKK
-537 AEVKEG
+537 NEAPQTG
-543 GKLFGKSS
+543 GKFFGKNSA
-551 SPAMDADLKKLLM
+551 PVIEADLQKLLS

-572 LKSEWLWHQF
+572 LKSEWLWYQY
-582 EDKGANQQTPE
+582 EDKGNDQQTPE
-593 EATYSVVCLAKVVE
+593 EATYSVVCLIKVVE
-607 KLLDKKGMGGAP
+607 KLLERKGG
-619 KADSAPNKKVI
+619 SSSRSESSPNKKVI

-640 SDEGQQSMPS
+640 SDEGAQTTNNNT
-650 GSGSTLTPNVI
+650 TLQPTVI
-661 ENLNNIVVALK
+661 ENLNNIIVTLK
-672 DKSEDN
+672 DKSDAN
-678 VAYVKAYVNDWLD
+678 VKYVQAYVNDWLNSV
-691 TIVDARFD
+691 VDAKLD
-699 KFTMLQLFEAEE
+699 KNSMLQLYEAEE
-711 LRSKTL
+711 LRNKTL
-717 QVIKKLRADLL
+717 IVIRKLRADLL